1 MLPPF
6 TALRRTGWAVWL
18 LAAATSTGLL
28 AGAASA
34 AGIAVLTKA
43 QPGLSSAG
51 TPVWHCTY
59 VAENREMTVVL
70 KSACPASIA
79 VE

>member
-1 MLPPF
+1 M
-6 TALRRTGWAVWL
+6 
-18 LAAATSTGLL
+18 LAAAAVSTGLL
-28 AGAASA
+28 AGPVSA

-43 QPGLSSAG
+43 EPGLSLSG

-59 VAENREMTVVL
+59 VAENRERTVVL
-70 KSACPASIA
+70 RSACPASIA